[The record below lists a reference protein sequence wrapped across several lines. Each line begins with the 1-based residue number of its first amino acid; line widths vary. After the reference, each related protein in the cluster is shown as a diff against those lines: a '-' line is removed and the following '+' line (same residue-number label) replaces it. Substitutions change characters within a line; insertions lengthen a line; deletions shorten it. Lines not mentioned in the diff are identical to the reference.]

1 MTHLSFIIIK
11 GISTILEHPSSA
23 QGGDTGRFTIT
34 LTHMSDGGIGTRV
47 KKSLEILNKCVLR
60 VTLKEQAEV
69 LTD

>member
-11 GISTILEHPSSA
+11 GISTVLEHPSSA
-23 QGGDTGRFTIT
+23 QGGNTGRFTIT
-34 LTHMSDGGIGTRV
+34 LVTVTHASGTPV
-47 KKSLEILNKCVLR
+47 KNSLEILNKCVLR

>member
-34 LTHMSDGGIGTRV
+34 LTHDRHACE
-47 KKSLEILNKCVLR
+47 KSLEILNKCVLR
-60 VTLKEQAEV
+60 VNLKEQAEV
-69 LTD
+69 LTDCQID

>member
-34 LTHMSDGGIGTRV
+34 LTHVRCQIGTHV
-47 KKSLEILNKCVLR
+47 KKSSEILNKCVLR
-60 VTLKEQAEV
+60 VALKEQAEV